1 MRYAILWRFL
11 FYLYYFPIG
20 LPIFLVSTILA
31 TLIIVAGCSL
41 GLGDWVSRHIGSAW
55 SKLSL
60 WLHWC
65 PITIRGREHLPHSGN
80 YVVIANHQSAF
91 DIFALYGHIRLP
103 FKWVLK
109 EELRKLPFVGWA
121 CESAGFIYV
130 DDTKPSS
137 IQQTMRDAKEA
148 LSKGYSIFIFP
159 EGSRTET
166 GRMTRFKKGAFIMA
180 SELDVPLLPISI
192 DGAYNVLQRG
202 KLLAHP
208 HRITL
213 TIHPSYRVSD
223 HGELPMSLIQATREA
238 QKIIASGVTTE
249 QTQ

>member
-1 MRYAILWRFL
+1 MQYAILWRFL

-20 LPIFLVSTILA
+20 LPLFLISTILT
-31 TLIIVAGCSL
+31 TLLIVAGCSI
-41 GLGDWVSRHIGSAW
+41 GLGDWTSLHVGSAW
-55 SKLSL
+55 SRLSL

-65 PITIRGREHLPHSGN
+65 PITIQGREHLPRSGN

-91 DIFALYGHIRLP
+91 DIFALYGHISLP

-109 EELRKLPFVGWA
+109 EGLRKMPFVGWA

-130 DDTKPSS
+130 DDTKLSS

-166 GRMTRFKKGAFIMA
+166 GRITRFKKGAFLMA
-180 SELDVPLLPISI
+180 AELDVPLLPISI
-192 DGAYNVLQRG
+192 DGAYEVLQRG
-202 KLLAHP
+202 KLLPRP

-213 TIHPSYRVSD
+213 TIHPTYKVSD
-223 HGELPMSLIQATREA
+223 CGEPPMNLAYATREA
-238 QKIIASGVTTE
+238 QRIIASAVSRE
-249 QTQ
+249 QIK